1 MHAFFPRL
9 LLLLLF
15 LPLTHC
21 TYLPSLP
28 YKIDIQ
34 QGNVVT
40 DEMVAKLKPGMTRS
54 QVRFTLGTPLVIDI
68 FHGDRWDYIYRTA
81 PGGRVAEEKKLTVFF
96 QDDRLSHIQGDFPQP
111 SAFSESEPAQNIFA
125 PEQTFTPVPDTD
137 NNMNEEPDKKGTI
150 DFLKENQT
158 NFYKDDQ

>member
-9 LLLLLF
+9 LLLFLV
-15 LPLTHC
+15 LPLPHC

-54 QVRFTLGTPLVIDI
+54 QVRFTLGTPLIIDI
-68 FHGDRWDYIYRTA
+68 FHSDRWDYIYRTA
-81 PGGRVAEEKKLTVFF
+81 PGGQLAEEKKLAVFF
-96 QDDRLSHIQGDFPQP
+96 QYDRLSHIEGDFPQP
-111 SAFSESEPAQNIFA
+111 PAFSESKPVPDFFT
-125 PEQTFTPVPDTD
+125 PEQTFAPAPDID
-137 NNMNEEPDKKGTI
+137 SNMNEEPDQKGAI
-150 DFLKENQT
+150 DFLKENQK
-158 NFYKDDQ
+158 NFYKDYQ